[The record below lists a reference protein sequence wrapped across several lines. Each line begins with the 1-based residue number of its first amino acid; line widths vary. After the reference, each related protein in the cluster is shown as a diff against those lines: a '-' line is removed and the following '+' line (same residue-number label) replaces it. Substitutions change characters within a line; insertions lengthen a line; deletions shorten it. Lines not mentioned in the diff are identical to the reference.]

1 MKSKLYI
8 HLSLVFVILVGFQT
22 SILASNTA
30 LTDTLQINWK
40 SHQELKLRDGG
51 LAKLLYFEDAITLY
65 ETASLPWQI
74 TELPLAANEF
84 AQNLQLVVIA
94 ADTLPYSAN
103 NKVADLQFAS
113 DDFQV
118 VIQLLEG
125 KSFATILPVKLID
138 GKLIRIKAY
147 TLNYTI
153 TEKLKE
159 NADDSPTWKSSSVLA
174 TGNWFKIGVTETGVY
189 ILDYNQLQQMGLNLG
204 ELDPTYFGL
213 FGNGNGMLPE
223 ANHYSR
229 ADDLIENAIY
239 IPGGEDGSFDPGDY
253 ILFYGQDAVKWKFSP
268 FTNQYIHE
276 QNYYSDTTFYF
287 FTPDLASA
295 GKRIQPKSQAIGNPV
310 ATVNSFL
317 DYQLHEKEDENL
329 ILSGKDW
336 YGEVLSTANPIAS
349 ASFDFPNL
357 VTEKPIGIYSKYA
370 GRSITEDTYT
380 QIQING
386 QTVQDSTKIY
396 KLSADNP
403 MFAREKIFSTSY
415 TANSDQVDVK
425 LELIA
430 NETGSR
436 VWLDYVR
443 VNAWRQLKTVDN
455 KLRFRFLATDTIPT
469 VVSIEITGVTAEDII
484 WDITDLSNIKAQDY
498 THNNNTAYFNV
509 PATAQREFYSFAPQ
523 YPLNPAAIYPV
534 SNQNLHQLEQA
545 EMLVITHPNFLA
557 QANEIAELHQ
567 VVDQMDVK
575 VVNVMQI
582 YNEFAGGKHDITALR
597 DFIRMIYLRSNQ
609 QLKYVLLFGDAS
621 YDYKDRIP
629 ANTNLIPT
637 YQASGSTIETQS
649 FVSDDYFGLMG
660 SSEGA
665 NMSGILD
672 IGIGR
677 FPVSNTNDAQVMV
690 DKVRHYMSKQ
700 DELSGQ
706 WRNNIAFVGDDR
718 DNNLH
723 FDQAETLSRMVDTA
737 RANLNV
743 SKIFLDAYP
752 RMTVPGGFRYPDA
765 NKAFVKQIEE
775 GALIINY
782 TGHGGING
790 LTDERVFT
798 ISDING
804 LENINNM
811 PFFITAT
818 CEFSRFD
825 NPGFVSAGEQL
836 LLTSK
841 GGGIGLMTTT
851 RLAFAHSNFALNK
864 KVYGA
869 MFNRSDANFKRL
881 GDILRLSKNPTSS
894 SVYNFV
900 LLGDPALKLVYPESK
915 VITNKVNNVT
925 AGSAEI
931 ILHAMA
937 EVLIEGEILNPD
949 GNRASDF
956 NGYLYPKLFDKK
968 TKFSTL
974 GNASNSQQANFTYYE
989 KLLYSGKVSIKNGKF
1004 SFRFQ
1009 LPRDIAYQYGKAKL
1023 SYYAVDTV
1031 SFNDASGY
1039 FDLFEIGGTNPE
1051 ITPDTHGPEIEL
1063 YVNSKTFKNG
1073 DAVPSSSTLMA
1084 QLNDSQGIHHLGN
1097 SIGRDIVLQYLS
1109 PDKGTVILN
1118 SHFEP
1123 EVDNFGAGT
1132 IHYPLDNLEDGLYQL
1147 TLKAWD
1153 LHNNSSIAEIT
1164 FVIDSKSRLDLHRV
1178 LNYPNPF
1185 STSTAFIFDHNKPQA
1200 IFDYELTIYAL
1211 DGRPVVILTGKIGT
1225 AGNRSEPILW
1235 DGKDASGQI
1244 IPTGTYVYRILLTD
1258 EQGIQSSVNQLMVRL
1273 GN

>member
-1 MKSKLYI
+1 MKLKIYI
-8 HLSLVFVILVGFQT
+8 HLCLVFVLLIGFQAN
-22 SILASNTA
+22 IFASKTA
-30 LTDTLQINWK
+30 LTDTLQINWQPN
-40 SHQELKLRDGG
+40 QEFQLKAGG
-51 LAKLLYFEDAITLY
+51 HAKLLYFEDAITLY
-65 ETASLPWQI
+65 ETASLPWQMS
-74 TELPLAANEF
+74 ELPLNANEL
-84 AQNLQLVVIA
+84 AQNLQIIVIA
-94 ADTLPYSAN
+94 ADTLPFSTEN
-103 NKVADLQFAS
+103 ELADMQFITNDYQS
-113 DDFQV
+113 K
-118 VIQLLEG
+118 IQLLEG
-125 KSFATILPVKLID
+125 KSYATVLPVKLID

-147 TLNYTI
+147 TLSYSI
-153 TEKLKE
+153 TEKRQE
-159 NADDSPTWKSSSVLA
+159 NADDIPSWNSSSVLA
-174 TGNWFKIGVTETGVY
+174 TGSWFKIGITETGSY
-189 ILDYNQLQQMGLNLG
+189 LLDYSQLQQMGFNP
-204 ELDPTYFGL
+204 ENFDPAYFAL

-223 ANHYSR
+223 GNHLGR
-229 ADDLIENAIY
+229 ADDLIENAIF
-239 IPGGEDGSFDPGDY
+239 IGGGEDGSFDQGDY
-253 ILFYGQDAVKWKFSP
+253 ILFYGQEAVKWKFSP
-268 FTNQYIHE
+268 FTNNFIHE

-287 FTPDLASA
+287 FTPDLATA
-295 GKRIQPKSQAIGNPV
+295 GKRIQQKPQATGVPV
-310 ATVNSFL
+310 EVINSFL
-317 DYQLHEKEDENL
+317 DFQLHEEESESL

-336 YGEVLSTANPIAS
+336 YGEVLSAANPIAS
-349 ASFDFPNL
+349 ANFDFPFL
-357 VTEKPIGIYSKYA
+357 ITEKPINVYTKYA
-370 GRSITEDTYT
+370 GRSISEDTYT
-380 QIQING
+380 RIQVNG
-386 QTVQDSTKIY
+386 QNIQDSTKIY

-403 MFAREKIFSTSY
+403 MFAREKLFTTNLEAS
-415 TANSDQVDVK
+415 NDQVEVK
-425 LELIA
+425 LELMA
-430 NETGSR
+430 NETDSR

-443 VNAWRQLKTVDN
+443 VNAWRRLRTIDS
-455 KLRFRFLATDTIPT
+455 KLRFRFLPIDTLST
-469 VVSIEITGVTAEDII
+469 VVKLEVSPVQQGIVI
-484 WDITDLSNIKAQDY
+484 WDITDLSNIKEQYY
-498 THNNNTAYFNV
+498 TRSNNVAYFNV
-509 PATAQREFYSFAPQ
+509 PANVQGEYYSFSPFSSMK
-523 YPLNPAAIYPV
+523 PATIFPV
-534 SNQNLHQLEQA
+534 SNQNLHQIEQA
-545 EMLVITHPNFLA
+545 EMLVITHPKFMA

-582 YNEFAGGKHDITALR
+582 YNEFGGGTADITALR
-597 DFIRMIYLRSNQ
+597 DFIRMVYLRSNQ

-629 ANTNLIPT
+629 ANTNYIPT
-637 YQASGSTIETQS
+637 YQAAGSTIETQS

-665 NMSGILD
+665 SMSGILD

-677 FPVSNTNDAQVMV
+677 FPVNTVADAQIMV
-690 DKVRHYMSKQ
+690 DKVRHYLTKQ

-706 WRNNIAFVGDDR
+706 WRNNITFIGDDR

-752 RMTVPGGFRYPDA
+752 RITVPGGFRYPDA
-765 NKAFVKQIEE
+765 NKAFVKQIED

-790 LTDERVFT
+790 LSDERVFT

-864 KVYGA
+864 KVYAA
-869 MFNRSDANFKRL
+869 MFDQRDANFKRL

-900 LLGDPALKLVYPESK
+900 LLGDPALKLVYPEGK
-915 VITNKVNNVT
+915 IVTNKVNEL
-925 AGSAEI
+925 EI
-931 ILHAMA
+931 SSREIVLHAMD
-937 EVLIEGEILNPD
+937 EVLIEGEIHDANNNLI
-949 GNRASDF
+949 SDF

-974 GNASNSQQANFTYYE
+974 GNDPKSQQADFNYYE
-989 KLLYSGKVSIKNGKF
+989 KLLYSGKVSVINGKF

-1031 SFNDASGY
+1031 NFDDASGY
-1039 FDLFEIGGTNPE
+1039 FDLFEIGGTNPA
-1051 ITPDTHGPEIEL
+1051 ITPDTQGPEIEL
-1063 YVNSKTFKNG
+1063 YINDKTFKNG
-1073 DAVPSSSTLMA
+1073 DIVPSNNILLA
-1084 QLNDSQGIHHLGN
+1084 ELNDPQGIHHLGN
-1097 SIGRDIVLQYLS
+1097 SIGRDIVLEFIS
-1109 PDKGTVILN
+1109 PDNNSVILN

-1123 EVDNFGAGT
+1123 ETDNFGAGT
-1132 IHYPLDNLEDGLYQL
+1132 IHFPLNQLEDGTYQL
-1147 TLKAWD
+1147 MLKAWD
-1153 LHNNSSIAEIT
+1153 LHNNSSTSAIT
-1164 FVIDSKSRLDLHRV
+1164 FVIDSKASLTLHRV
-1178 LNYPNPF
+1178 FNYPNPF

-1211 DGRPVVILTGKIGT
+1211 DGRPLVILSGKTGT
-1225 AGNRSEPILW
+1225 QGNRSEPILW

-1258 EQGIQSSVNQLMVRL
+1258 EQGIQHSVNQLMVRS